1 MNLQSV
7 FDWLLAL
14 PPALLLPAMGVL
26 AVLENVFPPIPAD
39 VLIAL
44 GAFIAARTGSSPMPA
59 FLVVLTGNVLG
70 AMAVYA
76 VGRRFGA
83 AWTEERFHLRHK
95 ADADLALRAWYT
107 RYGLLALAVGRFIP
121 GVRALVAPFAGAL
134 RASVAGTAAAIT
146 LASGVWYGIVTWL
159 AFRAGS
165 NWEELVRTVGR
176 LGKVAAIGA
185 VLLAVVLILA
195 WRSRRSRHLSGRADA
210 P

>member
-95 ADADLALRAWYT
+95 ADADVALRAWYT

-146 LASGVWYGIVTWL
+146 LASGVWYGIVTWI